1 MCRCFQ
7 DNGTEWKQ
15 HLDEESG
22 VLCSLSC
29 TFNLPSYF
37 LSHSFLTCQTGYWNG
52 WFSKVMSI
60 SNVAWSW
67 DWKRVRN
74 QTLGNMILLYI
85 ILFSSCR
92 TYVLSC
98 SFLISWCMLWE
109 YTTHLVSGKAL
120 FSLISHWTHLHDS
133 KRSNYIYNDCIM
145 LDSTPIQ
152 LFSSKLFYS
161 K

>member
-1 MCRCFQ
+1 MLLYSFQMRLPIKMKCIKRTMCRCFQ

-29 TFNLPSYF
+29 TFNLPSYL

-52 WFSKVMSI
+52 WFSKVMCI

-120 FSLISHWTHLHDS
+120 LFAYPSLDTFTW
-133 KRSNYIYNDCIM
+133 
-145 LDSTPIQ
+145 
-152 LFSSKLFYS
+152 
-161 K
+161 